1 MVLTS
6 GRQDDN
12 PPQAILREAFSLLRK
27 ATIVNPSK
35 RKGTAF
41 ETLVVR
47 WLQDNGFPFAERRA
61 LAGSYDKGDI
71 AGVPG
76 IALECK
82 ATKAFTPSEFVDEA
96 NIEAHNAGV
105 PTGVAIVKRRG
116 KGAGDAYVLMDLET
130 FVELI
135 R

>member
-1 MVLTS
+1 M
-6 GRQDDN
+6 
-12 PPQAILREAFSLLRK
+12 
-27 ATIVNPSK
+27 NPSK

-47 WLQDNGFPFAERRA
+47 YLQDHGFPYAERRA
-61 LAGSYDKGDI
+61 LAGNADKGDI

-82 ATKAFTPSEFVDEA
+82 ATKAFTASTFVDEA

-130 FVELI
+130 FTELI